1 MPLTPEDVLDNLTN
15 VSQDA
20 QSRTFVYN
28 SLSRLT
34 SATNP
39 ESGTITFTYDNNGN
53 LEERTDAR
61 STKATHLYDALNRLT
76 RTTYSAGTA
85 VATPTVNRCYDGKT
99 WNGAF
104 CSGFRT
110 VPNYGRITHVDSSVS
125 ESAFAYDKL
134 GRVSSSSQET
144 DGPTHNFTYTYK
156 RNDALANQTYPS
168 GLTVGYAYDDAGRLE
183 QITDGTKNYGSN
195 VTYFPHGAID
205 TMRLGNGY
213 DEKAMYNS
221 RLQPSYMWLG
231 CGGVSG
237 CPGDPWKIELLYQ
250 FTGGDNNGNV
260 RFQTLLMFPQGASA
274 LPPALRQQYDY
285 DGVNRLEEI
294 EEIRF
299 DWPSGANPQTLW
311 SRTYNYDP
319 YGNRGAQ
326 GEGVGMMTPDCAD
339 AGASGCSSSD
349 FNPINNRLSSTFA
362 AYDLAGN
369 QTQIKYP
376 GQSAMDATVSY
387 DANNMQVEFCA
398 NTTTACK
405 DVGTNAKTTYHYDGD
420 GNRVKKVVK
429 NAGSTVSVYDAF
441 GKLAAEYSNL
451 GQLGQQGKTQYRTTD
466 HLGSTRIVTNENSD
480 VVLRRDF
487 FPFGEEMPASATFG
501 NRHLITDGQA
511 DTTYNDPSLYNQQ
524 FTGKERDGESEL
536 DYFGARYHAAVLGR
550 FTSPDAPFADQFP
563 ENPQSW
569 NLYVYGRNNPLSP
582 HFQFDV

>member
-1 MPLTPEDVLDNLTN
+1 
-15 VSQDA
+15 
-20 QSRTFVYN
+20 
-28 SLSRLT
+28 
-34 SATNP
+34 
-39 ESGTITFTYDNNGN
+39 
-53 LEERTDAR
+53 
-61 STKATHLYDALNRLT
+61 
-76 RTTYSAGTA
+76 
-85 VATPTVNRCYDGKT
+85 
-99 WNGAF
+99 
-104 CSGFRT
+104 
-110 VPNYGRITHVDSSVS
+110 
-125 ESAFAYDKL
+125 
-134 GRVSSSSQET
+134 
-144 DGPTHNFTYTYK
+144 
-156 RNDALANQTYPS
+156 
-168 GLTVGYAYDDAGRLE
+168 
-183 QITDGTKNYGSN
+183 
-195 VTYFPHGAID
+195 
-205 TMRLGNGY
+205 
-213 DEKAMYNS
+213 
-221 RLQPSYMWLG
+221 
-231 CGGVSG
+231 
-237 CPGDPWKIELLYQ
+237 
-250 FTGGDNNGNV
+250 
-260 RFQTLLMFPQGASA
+260 
-274 LPPALRQQYDY
+274 
-285 DGVNRLEEI
+285 
-294 EEIRF
+294 
-299 DWPSGANPQTLW
+299 
-311 SRTYNYDP
+311 
-319 YGNRGAQ
+319 
-326 GEGVGMMTPDCAD
+326 MMTPDCAD

-441 GKLAAEYSNL
+441 GKLAAEYSN
-451 GQLGQQGKTQYRTTD
+451 LGQQGKTQYRTTD

-569 NLYVYGRNNPLSP
+569 NLYVYGRNNPLRYVDPSGKLYSGRRCRRKHSSERCLP
-582 HFQFDV
+582 GCKGFEAFR